1 MVIGMKY
8 EQKINPE
15 LYKRMFENIPTV
27 SMKIFSWFKNTK
39 QNYEV
44 E

>member
-1 MVIGMKY
+1 MNEEKLTS
-8 EQKINPE
+8 EHF
-15 LYKRMFENIPTV
+15 KRMFENIPTV

-39 QNYEV
+39 LNYET

>member
-1 MVIGMKY
+1 MNEEKLTS
-8 EQKINPE
+8 EHF
-15 LYKRMFENIPTV
+15 KRMFENIPTV